1 MGWIEPRSRIRWGNL
16 IVPFTIAMVV
26 LIVVLISWR
35 AGVTEARHEF
45 VKRCIEGGGQLVP
58 TKTVYFCSY
67 PDGRLEQG

>member
-1 MGWIEPRSRIRWGNL
+1 MGWIEPRARIRWGNL
-16 IVPFTIAMVV
+16 IALITIV
-26 LIVVLISWR
+26 L
-35 AGVTEARHEF
+35 VTAVFLLLVQCSGAADARQEF